1 MLRIDQIPDLP
12 SHQWPGSFRVF
23 PNHQLLPN
31 SPLALLVHPNQFQS
45 DDFTDFAGHLLRL
58 GHRFLT
64 IAADL
69 VRLFETVPTVV
80 ETIP

>member
-1 MLRIDQIPDLP
+1 
-12 SHQWPGSFRVF
+12 
-23 PNHQLLPN
+23 
-31 SPLALLVHPNQFQS
+31 LALLVHPNQFQS